1 MSTSVKL
8 GIAACVIASVTA
20 YMAYIGTTSSWQYYL
35 TVDECL
41 SDAAALVNQRIRVNG
56 KIVAGSLEY
65 AADREQ
71 ATFKIQERDVELSVS
86 CRGTLPDNLAEA
98 TEVVVEGRLD
108 ESGCLNADKVL
119 TRCASKYAP
128 EARFATD
135 RPQAFAEGRRR

>member
-8 GIAACVIASVTA
+8 GIAACIVAGVTA
-20 YMAYIGTTSSWQYYL
+20 YMAYIGTKSSWQYYL

-41 SDAAALVNQRIRVNG
+41 SDAEALVDQRIRVNG

-65 AADREQ
+65 ATDREQ
-71 ATFKIQERDVELSVS
+71 ATFKIQERDLELSVS
-86 CRGTLPDNLAEA
+86 CRGPLPDNLAEA

-108 ESGCLNADKVL
+108 AAGCLNAEKVL

-128 EARFATD
+128 AARSATN